1 MPAAELEVEPAY
13 RRQPLDQ
20 RPMIGCADAVA
31 GRAEVDHVQPA
42 GALGRESL
50 GHGERIVAEVRH
62 PVVAS
67 LVQPHDRPVEQVDG
81 RHQHGFTF

>member
-1 MPAAELEVEPAY
+1 MPPPSWSSSPRTAASRSISAA
-13 RRQPLDQ
+13 
-20 RPMIGCADAVA
+20 MNGAADPVA
-31 GRAEVDHVQPA
+31 GGAEVDHVQPL

-50 GHGERIVAEVRH
+50 GDGERVVAEVGD

-67 LVQPHDRPVEQVDG
+67 LVEAHDRPVEQVDG